1 MKSFVLALAA
11 SSVLFAVPALAGDGF
26 AGFNVGVHGGY
37 NFANDQFE
45 APGTDFSGSGDGF
58 IGGLHG
64 GYTASLGERMLLGA
78 EAEVDW
84 AETKSKVEAGGTT
97 VEINQGL
104 GFGASAIV
112 GATLNEDVMAYGKVG
127 YYSAEF
133 EAETNGTAAGDER
146 VGGLKWGIG
155 TQYMVTEGVSMRGE
169 FSQVRF
175 EETGGV
181 KPVRNALQFG
191 LTKHF

>member
-11 SSVLFAVPALAGDGF
+11 SSAFLAAPAFAGDGF

-37 NFANDQFE
+37 NFANDKFE
-45 APGTDFSGSGDGF
+45 APGTNFSGSGDGF

-64 GYTASLGERMLLGA
+64 GYTAALGERMLLGA

-84 AETKSKVEAGGTT
+84 SETTSKVEAGGTS
-97 VEINQGL
+97 VEVKQGL
-104 GFGASAIV
+104 GYGASALV
-112 GATLNEDVMAYGKVG
+112 GATLNDDVMAYGKVG
-127 YYSAEF
+127 YYMAQF
-133 EAETNGTAAGDER
+133 EAEANGASVGDER
-146 VGGLKWGIG
+146 LGGLKWGLG
-155 TQYMVTEGVSMRGE
+155 TQYMVSEGVSMRGE

-175 EETGGV
+175 EESNGIQ
-181 KPVRNALQFG
+181 PVRNAVQFG

>member
-64 GYTASLGERMLLGA
+64 GYTASLGERMQLGA

-104 GFGASAIV
+104 GGYLQTAGVRHERGGWTIGGRALDPAGRYSVAI
-112 GATLNEDVMAYGKVG
+112 ADFLLT
-127 YYSAEF
+127 
-133 EAETNGTAAGDER
+133 
-146 VGGLKWGIG
+146 GGEVNLGFL
-155 TQYMVTEGVSMRGE
+155 TTSNP
-169 FSQVRF
+169 QVRD
-175 EETGGV
+175 
-181 KPVRNALQFG
+181 VREGRDIRRVLIESLRAAYPQAAPR
-191 LTKHF
+191 